1 MATRCLPRSW
11 RQHCWRLI
19 VIRRRRKRL
28 LRSLSRRRKRAR
40 QQPQIT
46 QQARAHSEA
55 FPFIRSLPRRLP
67 PLPEGSVCIPAK
79 ARGSPSVTLV
89 LDLDETLVHS
99 STADEG
105 LAYDLAFDVPFGAVT
120 HRVRVLKRPH
130 VDEFLKRVSQLF
142 EIVVFT
148 ASDRAYA
155 DRLLTLLDPQR
166 RISHRVFRDSCTQ
179 FEGSY
184 LKDLRVLGRDLA
196 QTAIVDNSP
205 EAFGLQI
212 ANGIPIESWLDDPSD
227 TELLKLLPFLESMAS
242 AHDVRPLL
250 RKRFNL
256 HELVYGAKGALR
268 R

>member
-1 MATRCLPRSW
+1 
-11 RQHCWRLI
+11 
-19 VIRRRRKRL
+19 
-28 LRSLSRRRKRAR
+28 
-40 QQPQIT
+40 
-46 QQARAHSEA
+46 
-55 FPFIRSLPRRLP
+55 
-67 PLPEGSVCIPAK
+67 
-79 ARGSPSVTLV
+79 V

-142 EIVVFT
+142 EIVGAPPRRARALCWLAHRLPRISLAVFT